1 MKDIVIIGAGNPD
14 IIRLIE
20 EINDVKPIYNILGF
34 LEKKSDISKQEFMG
48 YPILGGDELI
58 ETEYKKCCFINNVAY
73 PLQNRFKISQHLLS
87 TLEKNQLPN
96 IKGPNVSIKYVNLGV
111 GNIIYN
117 NAILSAATTIGNF
130 NIIYYG
136 AILGHEVNI
145 EDCNLIAANVTIG
158 GRSIIGNRNEFGNHS
173 VISLNVKISDDIFVG
188 VGSVVTNSIFKS
200 KRVFG
205 NPAKSIYTFE

>member
-20 EINDVKPIYNILGF
+20 EINDDKSTYNVFGF
-34 LEKKSDISKQEFMG
+34 LEKKNNFFKSEFMG

-58 ETEYKKCCFINNVAY
+58 ETEFKKCCFVNNVAY
-73 PLQNRFKISQHLLS
+73 PLQKRFEISQYLTS
-87 TLEKNQLPN
+87 KFDENQLPN
-96 IKGPNVSIKYVNLGV
+96 IKGPNVSVKYVKLGI

-117 NAILSAATTIGNF
+117 NAILSAGSKLGNF

-136 AILGHEVNI
+136 SIVGHEVKVGN
-145 EDCNLIAANVTIG
+145 CNLIAANVTLG
-158 GRSIIGNRNEFGNHS
+158 GRSVLGNRNEIGNHS
-173 VISLNVKISDDIFVG
+173 VISLKVKITDDIFVG

-205 NPAKSIYTFE
+205 NPAKTIN